1 MTVLFSLSDVTKTY
15 GDDTLFSEL
24 NLDFKAG
31 EHLGLIGGNGS
42 GKSTLLK
49 LIAGETLPDSGEIVT
64 QKTCRIVYLPQED
77 RLTPDQT
84 VEAVLFDSLAA
95 LPMDEKERHRRVN
108 QALGKGGFADTNI
121 TVDTLSGGWKKRLA
135 ITRALCMDPDLLLLD
150 EPTNHLDIHGI
161 LWLEQILAGASFS
174 FMVVSHDRAFLETTC
189 TGTMEIARYYPK
201 GYFKIQ
207 GGYEV
212 FEQERTKFLTA
223 QEKQQASLAS
233 KMRREDEWLRQG
245 AKARSTKAR
254 FRIDEAQ
261 RLRQALDAVRERNRR
276 IARVDMDFTG
286 TGRQTRKLIQVHNLT
301 KGFGGPP
308 LFSGITF
315 ELGPG
320 FCLGVVGVN
329 GSGKSTFL
337 SLLEKKTVPD
347 QGTVKWAEGLKVA
360 VFDQH
365 RSRLNPDRLLRE
377 ALNPAGGDS
386 VNFQGKSVHVVTWA
400 KRFLFMPDQ
409 LDMPVHRL
417 SGGEKARIVL
427 ASLMLQPADVLLLDE
442 PTNDLDILSLEVLE
456 QRIQEFPGAVVIV
469 SHDRYLMDRV
479 CHRMLFLDP
488 DSPPAFYRNFT
499 QILSA
504 AARKVPGSGKQAADS
519 NASAA
524 SGSSA
529 PSRPASKSSSGTQR
543 AAGTAARSTAGSR
556 PVFSY
561 KDKYELEHMEETILT
576 AEAAVAH
583 LTAQVQDPEIMA
595 DPKQLADVCRDLEK
609 AETRVQALY
618 ARWEE
623 LEQKKAAAE
632 K

>member
-1 MTVLFSLSDVTKTY
+1 MTVYFTLSDISKAY
-15 GDDTLFSEL
+15 GDDTLFSGL

-31 EHLGLIGGNGS
+31 EHVGLIGSNGS

-49 LIAGETLPDSGEIVT
+49 LIAGEALPDTGEITV

-77 RLTPDQT
+77 RLNPDQT
-84 VEAVLFDSLAA
+84 VEAALFNSLAD
-95 LPMDEKERHRRVN
+95 LPMDDREKHRRVN
-108 QALGKGGFADTNI
+108 QVLGKGGFVDTN
-121 TVDTLSGGWKKRLA
+121 VQVGTLSGGWKKRLA
-135 ITRALCMDPDLLLLD
+135 ITRSLCMDPDLLLLD

-161 LWLEQILAGASFS
+161 LWLEQILATAAFS

-189 TGTMEIARYYPK
+189 TGTMEIAPYYLK
-201 GYFKIQ
+201 GYFKVQ
-207 GGYEV
+207 GGYRV
-212 FEQERTKFLTA
+212 FEQERNKFLAA
-223 QEKQQASLAS
+223 QEKQQASLTS

-254 FRIDEAQ
+254 FRIDQAKQ
-261 RLRQALDAVRERNRR
+261 LRQVLDALKERNRHTT
-276 IARVDMDFTG
+276 RVDMDFTG

-301 KGFGGPP
+301 KGFDSHP

-337 SLLEKKTVPD
+337 SLLEKQILPD
-347 QGTVKWAEGLKVA
+347 QGTVKWADGLKIA

-365 RSRLNPDRLLRE
+365 RSRLDPDSLLRD

-386 VNFQGKSVHVVTWA
+386 VHYQGKSVHVVTWA
-400 KRFLFMPDQ
+400 KRFLFLPDQ
-409 LDMPVHRL
+409 LDMPVKRL

-456 QRIQEFPGAVVIV
+456 QRIEEFPGAVVIV

-488 DSPPAFYRNFT
+488 DTLPAFYKNFS

-504 AARKVPGSGKQAADS
+504 AARQRSNSEKSPADTRAGSGSRSASTPGSTAV
-519 NASAA
+519 
-524 SGSSA
+524 
-529 PSRPASKSSSGTQR
+529 SRSV
-543 AAGTAARSTAGSR
+543 AGSR
-556 PVFSY
+556 TAPGPETTFSF
-561 KDKYELEHMEETILT
+561 KDKYELEHMEDTILE
-576 AEAAVAH
+576 AEDEVTK
-583 LTAQVQDPEIMA
+583 LTARVQDPDIMA
-595 DPKQLADVCRDLEK
+595 RPQQLADVCRDLEK
-609 AETRVQALY
+609 AETRVQNLY

-623 LEQKKAAAE
+623 LEQKKADAG

>member
-1 MTVLFSLSDVTKTY
+1 MTVLFTLSDVSKAY
-15 GDDTLFSEL
+15 GDDTLFSGL

-31 EHLGLIGGNGS
+31 EHLGLIGSNGS

-49 LIAGETLPDSGEIVT
+49 LIAGKTLPDAGEIKT
-64 QKTCRIVYLPQED
+64 HKTCRTIYLPQED

-84 VEAVLFDSLAA
+84 VETVLFDSLAN
-95 LPMDEKERHRRVN
+95 LPMDERERHRRVN
-108 QALGKGGFADTNI
+108 QALGKGGFVDTN
-121 TVDTLSGGWKKRLA
+121 VQVNSLSGGWRKRLA

-161 LWLEQILAGASFS
+161 LWLEQILATASFS
-174 FMVVSHDRAFLETTC
+174 FMAVSHDRAFLETTC
-189 TGTMEIARYYPK
+189 TSTMEIARYYPN

-207 GGYEV
+207 DGYRI
-212 FEQERTKFLTA
+212 FEQERTKFLIA

-254 FRIDEAQ
+254 FRIDQAQ
-261 RLRQALDAVRERNRR
+261 RLRQALDALRERNRHT
-276 IARVDMDFTG
+276 ARVDMDFTG

-301 KGFGGPP
+301 MGFRGQP

-337 SLLEKKTVPD
+337 SLLEKKLPPD

-365 RSRLNPDRLLRE
+365 RSRLDPDSLLRD

-409 LDMPVHRL
+409 LDMPVKRL

-427 ASLMLQPADVLLLDE
+427 ANLMLQPADVLLLDE

-456 QRIQEFPGAVVIV
+456 QRIKEFPGAVVIV
-469 SHDRYLMDRV
+469 SHDRFLMDRV

-488 DSPPAFYRNFT
+488 GHPPAFYRNFS

-504 AARKVPGSGKQAADS
+504 ADRHRPAAEKPPSGAKAQ
-519 NASAA
+519 AA
-524 SGSSA
+524 SGSAA
-529 PSRPASKSSSGTQR
+529 PSRSAANTASRAGAPPGSTSR
-543 AAGTAARSTAGSR
+543 PAAGSV

-561 KDKYELEHMEETILT
+561 KDKFELEHMEDTILK
-576 AEAAVAH
+576 AEHAVAE
-583 LTAQVQDPEIMA
+583 LTAQVQDPDIMA
-595 DPKQLADVCRDLEK
+595 DPQQLAGVCRNLEK

-623 LEQKKAAAE
+623 LEQKKADAG

>member
-1 MTVLFSLSDVTKTY
+1 MTVLFTLSDVSKAY
-15 GDDTLFSEL
+15 GDDTLFSGL

-31 EHLGLIGGNGS
+31 EHLGLIGSNGS

-49 LIAGETLPDSGEIVT
+49 LIAGKSLADAGEIKT
-64 QKTCRIVYLPQED
+64 HKTCRTIYLPQED
-77 RLTPDQT
+77 RLPPGQT
-84 VEAVLFDSLAA
+84 VETVLFDSLAT
-95 LPMDEKERHRRVN
+95 LPMDERERHRRVN
-108 QALGKGGFADTNI
+108 QALGKGGFVDTNVP
-121 TVDTLSGGWKKRLA
+121 VDTLSGGWRKRLA
-135 ITRALCMDPDLLLLD
+135 ITRSLCMDPDLLLLD

-161 LWLEQILAGASFS
+161 LWLEQLLATASFS
-174 FMVVSHDRAFLETTC
+174 FMVVSHDRAFLEATC
-189 TGTMEIARYYPK
+189 TGTMEIARYYPS

-207 GGYEV
+207 GRYRT
-212 FEQERTKFLTA
+212 FEQERTKFLIA
-223 QEKQQASLAS
+223 QEKHQASLAS

-245 AKARSTKAR
+245 AKAR
-254 FRIDEAQ
+254 FRIDQAQ
-261 RLRQALDAVRERNRR
+261 RLRQALDALRERNRHT
-276 IARVDMDFTG
+276 ARVDMDFTG

-301 KGFGGPP
+301 MGFGDLP

-337 SLLEKKTVPD
+337 SLLEKKLPPD
-347 QGTVKWAEGLKVA
+347 QGTVKWADGLKVA

-365 RSRLNPDRLLRE
+365 RSRLDPDSLLRE

-409 LDMPVHRL
+409 LDMPVQRL

-427 ASLMLQPADVLLLDE
+427 ANLMLQPADVLLLDE

-456 QRIQEFPGAVVIV
+456 QRIKEFPGAVVIV

-488 DSPPAFYRNFT
+488 GQPPAFYKNFS

-504 AARKVPGSGKQAADS
+504 ADRHR
-519 NASAA
+519 SAA
-524 SGSSA
+524 GKPPSGTKAQALSGSAA
-529 PSRPASKSSSGTQR
+529 PSRSAANTASR
-543 AAGTAARSTAGSR
+543 PAAGSVT
-556 PVFSY
+556 VFSY
-561 KDKYELEHMEETILT
+561 KDKFELEHMEDTILK
-576 AEAAVAH
+576 AEHAVAE
-583 LTAQVQDPEIMA
+583 LTAQVQDPDIMA
-595 DPKQLADVCRDLEK
+595 DPQQLAGVCRNLEK

-623 LEQKKAAAE
+623 LEEKKAEAG

>member
-1 MTVLFSLSDVTKTY
+1 M
-15 GDDTLFSEL
+15 
-24 NLDFKAG
+24 DFKAG

-49 LIAGETLPDSGEIVT
+49 LVAGETLPDTGEITVH
-64 QKTCRIVYLPQED
+64 KTCRIVYLPQED
-77 RLTPDQT
+77 RLDPDQT
-84 VEAVLFDSLAA
+84 VEEALFQSLAD

-108 QALGKGGFADTNI
+108 QALGKGGFVHTNEKAEA
-121 TVDTLSGGWKKRLA
+121 LSGGWKKRLA

-207 GGYEV
+207 GGYQV
-212 FEQERTKFLTA
+212 FEQERGKFLAA
-223 QEKQQASLAS
+223 QEKHQASLSS

-261 RLRQALDAVRERNRR
+261 RLRQALDAVKERNRR
-276 IARVDMDFTG
+276 VARVDMDFTG

-337 SLLEKKTVPD
+337 SLLERKTPPD
-347 QGTVKWAEGLKVA
+347 QGTVKWADGLKVA

-365 RSRLNPDRLLRE
+365 RSRLNPDSLLRE

-386 VNFQGKSVHVVTWA
+386 VNFQEKSVHVVTWA

-427 ASLMLQPADVLLLDE
+427 ANLMLQPADVLLLDE

-488 DSPPAFYRNFT
+488 DSPPAFYKNFT

-504 AARKVPGSGKQAADS
+504 AARQGPGSGKQAAGS
-519 NASAA
+519 NAAAA

-529 PSRPASKSSSGTQR
+529 ASRPAQKASSG
-543 AAGTAARSTAGSR
+543 AGNATAGVPRPTAGSR
-556 PVFSY
+556 PAFSY
-561 KDKYELEHMEETILT
+561 RDKYELEHMEDTILT
-576 AEAAVAH
+576 AEAEVEK
-583 LTAQVQDPEIMA
+583 LTAQVRDPEIMA